1 MRSLLFVPGDSEK
14 KLAKGLK
21 SGSDVV
27 IVDLEDSVA
36 PASKELDGFGV
47 HPGFAA
53 YSGAKDLRSRQRPVD
68 RPH

>member
-1 MRSLLFVPGDSEK
+1 MRSLLFVPGDSER
-14 KLAKGLK
+14 KLEKGFQ
-21 SGSDVV
+21 SGADLV
-27 IVDLEDSVA
+27 IIDLEDSVA
-36 PASKELDGFGV
+36 PANKPLDGFGV